1 MKNILSSAVYAM
13 SQCAKSTAHLVFN
26 SKGLASIQP
35 TNEKRHAVL
44 SRTFA
49 DVLCG
54 FGTLSAR
61 GHRGLSP
68 SRLRLARGVAVAI
81 GISLSIASLPRLEA
95 SIVPNKSVKA
105 LANKQLTDKQYKCHN
120 EIIYRESRWN
130 IDAVG
135 NLSGNKQTHGLYQ
148 IKSESV
154 KGKPYDYQFWMYWYY
169 VASRY
174 GYTQYEEPNYC
185 KALHHLKSKGWQ

>member
-1 MKNILSSAVYAM
+1 MRNISSNAVYAM
-13 SQCAKSTAHLVFN
+13 SQCARYTARLVSN
-26 SKGLASIQP
+26 SKGLGSIQP
-35 TNEKRHAVL
+35 TNEKRHAAL

-61 GHRGLSP
+61 GHQGLSP

-81 GISLSIASLPRLEA
+81 GISLSIAGLPRLEA
-95 SIVPNKSVKA
+95 SIVPTKSIKL
-105 LANKQLTDKQYKCHN
+105 LADKQLTDKQYKCHN

-135 NLSGNKQTHGLYQ
+135 NLSGTKQTHGYYQ
-148 IKSESV
+148 IKGDYI
-154 KGKPYDYQFWMYWYY
+154 KGKPYDYQFWSYWYY

-174 GYTQYEEPNYC
+174 GLTKYEEPNYC